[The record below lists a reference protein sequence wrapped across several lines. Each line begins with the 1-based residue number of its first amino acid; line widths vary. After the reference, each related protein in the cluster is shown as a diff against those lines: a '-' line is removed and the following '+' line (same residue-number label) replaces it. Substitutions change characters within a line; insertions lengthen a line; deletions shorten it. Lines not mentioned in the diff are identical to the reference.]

1 MNMENLVRS
10 IKRMAR
16 NTALV
21 LAVAAP
27 LALGACGKDDNYLN
41 HQACVSN
48 NAHEFENADVLKCE
62 DEKKKTQ
69 PQPPEQPMNQIPT
82 ASIGMDFGDGL
93 TGKVNYLLA
102 GTDTDGTVG
111 DVYARKNSTPTNSTP
126 WERYSNGEAI
136 QVPIIQGD
144 NSLEIYAV
152 DDKGAESEHV
162 TRSFSPP
169 MEAEA
174 RVKIK
179 ETLDARGDKHTGY
192 LENQTDF
199 VAPTDPDGNNFHTLD
214 FNVEAMDGNE
224 RVIEYIGEGDASLSE
239 LEDRDYLNSF
249 LIKNL
254 YLNKLPLNEVQ
265 SRTNQ
270 FVGSW

>member
-1 MNMENLVRS
+1 MNLENLVRS

-48 NAHEFENADVLKCE
+48 NAHEFEKAGHLICK

-69 PQPPEQPMNQIPT
+69 PQPPEQPTNQIPT

-162 TRSFSPP
+162 TRGFYSPVDKITEVRPVIRQVLTNKINYVQFS
-169 MEAEA
+169 EGATYDLN
-174 RVKIK
+174 
-179 ETLDARGDKHTGY
+179 ET
-192 LENQTDF
+192 ES
-199 VAPTDPDGNNFHTLD
+199 VPDID
-214 FNVEAMDGNE
+214 
-224 RVIEYIGEGDASLSE
+224 
-239 LEDRDYLNSF
+239 F
-249 LIKNL
+249 LIEREPGKYSAVIYASHPDDLDLKKQATNTL
-254 YLNKLPLNEVQ
+254 RENEVPTLLLV
-265 SRTNQ
+265 RTPNDFTENSVLYFADQ
-270 FVGSW
+270 NYN